1 MIKTQSNQ
9 YDSSTIESSEYNFD
23 NKKLCI
29 IFKHA
34 TYVYLE
40 VEYEDYFFFSTAE
53 SQGIALNT
61 YIKGKY
67 VFTKVD
73 LKMIDNNI

>member
-1 MIKTQSNQ
+1 MIKTQSNK

-23 NKKLCI
+23 NKRLHI
-29 IFKHA
+29 VFKHA
-34 TYVYLE
+34 TYEYAD
-40 VEYEDYFFFSTAE
+40 VEYADYFFFSTAE

-67 VFTKVD
+67 EYTKVD
-73 LKMIDNNI
+73 L

>member
-23 NKKLCI
+23 NKKLSI

-34 TYVYLE
+34 TYEYAN
-40 VEYEDYFFFSTAE
+40 VEYSDYFFFSTAE
-53 SQGIALNT
+53 SQGISLNT

-67 VFTKVD
+67 EFIKVD
-73 LKMIDNNI
+73 SKVLNN